1 MMLWLFF
8 VIFGCVLFIPSTLL
22 LLLFNRFKNTIVL
35 LIKENGALI
44 KIIINN
50 KDLEKGEVTKV
61 KGKSIIPIKIT
72 KEEIYYG
79 KWRRWIIKSELES
92 KNISLTN
99 KEVEDYLNNED
110 LLKLYLAGK
119 FKDTLMII
127 IVATILCV
135 IIGAIINGYLTTSK
149 QCIISQDNSTKEFI
163 INSVRI
169 AFQNITMG

>member
-1 MMLWLFF
+1 MLWLFF